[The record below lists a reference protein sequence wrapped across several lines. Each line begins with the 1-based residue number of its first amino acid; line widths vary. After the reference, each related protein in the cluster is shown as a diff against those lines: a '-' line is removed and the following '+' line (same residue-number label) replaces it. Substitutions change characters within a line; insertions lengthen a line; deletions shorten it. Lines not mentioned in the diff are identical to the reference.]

1 MTEQHADIPGDPRDW
16 RPQGVRAGLDP
27 ARIVNPV
34 AEPLWIGVRVLAHY
48 REDRGS
54 DEWGRVAVVDT
65 DGADGLPRAT
75 RAFDQLR
82 RSVRATEAVLDGVI
96 TQQAWNHGVDIDF
109 GSADRTREAPDPAF
123 VALDLLRVDDEPL
136 FDVPLLERK
145 RLLDG
150 VLEQSPLVRISPW
163 TMTPIRPW
171 FLTWRRA
178 GFPGIVVKAA
188 NSRYV
193 PGSISMEW
201 TDTDKE
207 PRF

>member
-1 MTEQHADIPGDPRDW
+1 MTDLHATIPSDPRDW

-27 ARIVNPV
+27 SRIENPV
-34 AEPLWIGVRVLAHY
+34 AEPLWIGVRLLAHY

-54 DEWGRVAVVDT
+54 NEWGSVEVIDS
-65 DGADGLPRAT
+65 DGADGLHRAT

-82 RSVRATEAVLDGVI
+82 RSVRASEAVLDGVV
-96 TQQAWNHGVDIDF
+96 TQQAWNHGVDMDF

-123 VALDLLRVDDEPL
+123 VVLDLLRVDDQPL

-150 VLEQSPLVRISPW
+150 VLDQSPLVRISPW

-193 PGSISMEW
+193 PGSVSTEW

-207 PRF
+207 PHF